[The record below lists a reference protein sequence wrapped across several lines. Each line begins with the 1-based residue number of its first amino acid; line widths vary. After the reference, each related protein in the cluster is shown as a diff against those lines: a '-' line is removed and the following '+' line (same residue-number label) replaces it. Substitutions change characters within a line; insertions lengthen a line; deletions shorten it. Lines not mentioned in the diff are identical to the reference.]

1 MIGILSVSRLF
12 LFIAHR
18 YILCGKAAITK
29 LIVIKNTIGQ
39 FMSLP
44 TALFKSLSRIKK
56 DLKEDIDAVFNR
68 DPAARNSL
76 EVILTYPGIHALVLH
91 RGAHYLWQNEQKLA
105 ARVISYGS
113 RIITGIEIHPAAKI
127 GRRFFIDHGMGIVIG
142 ETAEIGNDVT
152 LYHGVTLGGVSWN
165 NGKRHPTLEDGVI
178 VGAGAKVLGPFTVG
192 KGAKIGSNAVVVK
205 AVPAGAT
212 MVGSAARMI
221 SDHHD
226 EKGNPI
232 VKKVDDANQQE
243 KVAQA
248 ASTDNGIDKKAVDEK
263 ATNRSVRETAF
274 QAYGIDPTSQ
284 DPVAEAFA
292 KMLEHIQQSE
302 NRLDQLQAAMCK
314 IDPDFC
320 KKEYDKLCLEDID
333 VIGRADI
340 DEIGA
345 EQK

>member
-1 MIGILSVSRLF
+1 ML
-12 LFIAHR
+12 
-18 YILCGKAAITK
+18 
-29 LIVIKNTIGQ
+29 
-39 FMSLP
+39 LP
-44 TALFKSLSRIKK
+44 TALFKSLTRIKK
-56 DLKEDIDAVFNR
+56 DLKEDIDAVFTR
-68 DPAARNSL
+68 DPAARNSM
-76 EVILTYPGIHALVLH
+76 EVLLTYPGIHALILH
-91 RGAHYLWQNEQKLA
+91 RSAHYLWQHDHKLS

-113 RIITGIEIHPAAKI
+113 RILTSIEIHPAAKI
-127 GRRFFIDHGMGIVIG
+127 GKRFFIDHGVGVVIG

-232 VKKVDDANQQE
+232 TAKVDVNKAQE
-243 KVAQA
+243 KA
-248 ASTDNGIDKKAVDEK
+248 AITPNIK
-263 ATNRSVRETAF
+263 ATRSSARDSAF
-274 QAYGIDPTSQ
+274 QAYGIDPSSQ

-302 NRLDQLQAAMCK
+302 TRLDQLQAAMCK

-333 VIGRADI
+333 VIGQSDM
-340 DEIGA
+340 DEIAA

>member
-1 MIGILSVSRLF
+1 
-12 LFIAHR
+12 
-18 YILCGKAAITK
+18 
-29 LIVIKNTIGQ
+29 
-39 FMSLP
+39 MSLP
-44 TALFKSLSRIKK
+44 TKFLKSLASIKK
-56 DLKEDIDAVFNR
+56 DLKEDIDAVFTR

-76 EVILTYPGIHALVLH
+76 EVILTYPGIHALILH
-91 RGAHYLWQNEQKLA
+91 RGAHCLWQNEQKLA

-205 AVPAGAT
+205 PVPAGAT

-232 VKKVDDANQQE
+232 VTKVNDAKQQE
-243 KVAQA
+243 KA
-248 ASTDNGIDKKAVDEK
+248 ANSIIIDNDSKYSDHHTQSSSKSSARD
-263 ATNRSVRETAF
+263 TAF
-274 QAYGIDPTSQ
+274 QAYGIDPYSQ

-320 KKEYDKLCLEDID
+320 KKEYDKLCLEDLD
-333 VIGRADI
+333 VIGQKDMDQA
-340 DEIGA
+340 GA

>member
-1 MIGILSVSRLF
+1 
-12 LFIAHR
+12 
-18 YILCGKAAITK
+18 
-29 LIVIKNTIGQ
+29 
-39 FMSLP
+39 MSFP
-44 TALFKSLSRIKK
+44 SKLFKSLTSIKK

-76 EVILTYPGIHALVLH
+76 EVILTYPGIHALILH
-91 RGAHYLWQNEQKLA
+91 RGAHCLWNHEQKLA

-127 GRRFFIDHGMGIVIG
+127 GRRFFIDHGVGVVIG

-165 NGKRHPTLEDGVI
+165 NGKRHPTLEDGVT

-192 KGAKIGSNAVVVK
+192 KNAKIGSNAVVVK
-205 AVPAGAT
+205 PVPAGAT

-226 EKGNPI
+226 DKGNPI
-232 VKKVDDANQQE
+232 TTKVQDAKQQE

-248 ASTDNGIDKKAVDEK
+248 GNSGRQQTKDTASDTKR
-263 ATNRSVRETAF
+263 TTTF
-274 QAYGIDPTSQ
+274 QAYGVDPFSQ
-284 DPVAEAFA
+284 DPVTEAFA

-302 NRLDQLQAAMCK
+302 RRLDQLQTAMCQL
-314 IDPDFC
+314 DPNFC
-320 KKEYDKLCLEDID
+320 KKEYDKLCLEDLDI
-333 VIGRADI
+333 IGRADI
-340 DEIGA
+340 DQSDEA
-345 EQK
+345 TSK

>member
-1 MIGILSVSRLF
+1 
-12 LFIAHR
+12 
-18 YILCGKAAITK
+18 
-29 LIVIKNTIGQ
+29 
-39 FMSLP
+39 MSLP
-44 TALFKSLSRIKK
+44 TALFKSLTRIKR

-76 EVILTYPGIHALVLH
+76 EVILTYPGIHALILH
-91 RGAHYLWQNEQKLA
+91 RGAHCLWQNEQKLA

-232 VKKVDDANQQE
+232 VKKVDDAKQQE

-248 ASTDNGIDKKAVDEK
+248 AASKDNQSDET
-263 ATNRSVRETAF
+263 ATNYLARETTF
-274 QAYGIDPTSQ
+274 QAYGIDPSSQ

-292 KMLEHIQQSE
+292 KMLEHIRQSE

-320 KKEYDKLCLEDID
+320 KKEYDKLCLEDLD
-333 VIGRADI
+333 VIGKNDM

-345 EQK
+345 DSE

>member
-1 MIGILSVSRLF
+1 
-12 LFIAHR
+12 
-18 YILCGKAAITK
+18 
-29 LIVIKNTIGQ
+29 
-39 FMSLP
+39 MSLP
-44 TALFKSLSRIKK
+44 TTLFKSIANIKQ
-56 DLKEDIDAVFNR
+56 DLKEDIEAVFNR

-76 EVILTYPGIHALVLH
+76 EVLLTYPGIHALILH
-91 RGAHYLWQNEQKLA
+91 RGAHCLWNNDQKFA
-105 ARVISYGS
+105 ARAISYGS
-113 RIITGIEIHPAAKI
+113 RIMTGIEIHPAAKI
-127 GRRFFIDHGMGIVIG
+127 GKRFFIDHGVGVVIG

-192 KGAKIGSNAVVVK
+192 KNAKIGSNAVVVK
-205 AVPAGAT
+205 PVPAGAT

-221 SDHHD
+221 SEHHD

-232 VKKVDDANQQE
+232 IPKVEGSKQKDTAAE
-243 KVAQA
+243 KQAQD
-248 ASTDNGIDKKAVDEK
+248 TV
-263 ATNRSVRETAF
+263 RSARETAF
-274 QAYGIDPTSQ
+274 QAYGIDPSSQ

-314 IDPDFC
+314 LDPDFC
-320 KKEYDKLCLEDID
+320 RKEYDKLCLEDLD
-333 VIGRADI
+333 VIDR
-340 DEIGA
+340 DELDVVST

>member
-1 MIGILSVSRLF
+1 
-12 LFIAHR
+12 
-18 YILCGKAAITK
+18 
-29 LIVIKNTIGQ
+29 
-39 FMSLP
+39 MSLP
-44 TALFKSLSRIKK
+44 TTLFKSLANIKK
-56 DLKEDIDAVFNR
+56 DLKEDIEAVFNR

-76 EVILTYPGIHALVLH
+76 EVILTYPGIHALILH
-91 RGAHYLWQNEQKLA
+91 RGAHCLWQNEQKLA

-113 RIITGIEIHPAAKI
+113 RIVTGIEIHPAAKI
-127 GRRFFIDHGMGIVIG
+127 GKRFFIDHGVGVVIG

-232 VKKVDDANQQE
+232 TTKVDDAKQQE
-243 KVAQA
+243 KAAQA
-248 ASTDNGIDKKAVDEK
+248 GTTAHHQAKSAASSTAR
-263 ATNRSVRETAF
+263 ATAF
-274 QAYGIDPTSQ
+274 QAYGIDPSSQ

-320 KKEYDKLCLEDID
+320 KKQYDKLCLEDLD
-333 VIGRADI
+333 VIGKSDMDDI
-340 DEIGA
+340 GT

>member
-1 MIGILSVSRLF
+1 
-12 LFIAHR
+12 
-18 YILCGKAAITK
+18 
-29 LIVIKNTIGQ
+29 
-39 FMSLP
+39 MSLP
-44 TALFKSLSRIKK
+44 TTLFKSLANIKK
-56 DLKEDIDAVFNR
+56 DLKEDIEAVFNR

-76 EVILTYPGIHALVLH
+76 EVILTYPGIHALILH
-91 RGAHYLWQNEQKLA
+91 RGAHCLWQNEQKLA

-113 RIITGIEIHPAAKI
+113 RIVTGIEIHPAAKI
-127 GRRFFIDHGMGIVIG
+127 GKRFFIDHGVGVVIG

-232 VKKVDDANQQE
+232 TTKVDDAKQQE
-243 KVAQA
+243 KAAQA
-248 ASTDNGIDKKAVDEK
+248 GTTAHNHDKSSTQSTAR
-263 ATNRSVRETAF
+263 ATAF
-274 QAYGIDPTSQ
+274 QAYGIDPSSQ

-320 KKEYDKLCLEDID
+320 KKEYDKLCLEDLD
-333 VIGRADI
+333 VIGRTDM
-340 DEIGA
+340 DDMGT

>member
-1 MIGILSVSRLF
+1 
-12 LFIAHR
+12 
-18 YILCGKAAITK
+18 
-29 LIVIKNTIGQ
+29 
-39 FMSLP
+39 MSLP
-44 TALFKSLSRIKK
+44 TTLFKSLASIKR

-76 EVILTYPGIHALVLH
+76 EVILTYPGIHALILH
-91 RGAHYLWQNEQKLA
+91 RGAHCLWQNEQKLA
-105 ARVISYGS
+105 ARMISYGS

-205 AVPAGAT
+205 PVPAGAT

-226 EKGNPI
+226 EKGNPLTT
-232 VKKVDDANQQE
+232 KVQDTKQQE
-243 KVAQA
+243 KVTQTGT
-248 ASTDNGIDKKAVDEK
+248 TDSNYQDKDSSHVDQSS
-263 ATNRSVRETAF
+263 ARATAF
-274 QAYGIDPTSQ
+274 QAYGIDPSSH

-320 KKEYDKLCLEDID
+320 KKEYDKLCLEDLD
-333 VIGRADI
+333 VIGQSDMDEAD
-340 DEIGA
+340 A

>member
-1 MIGILSVSRLF
+1 
-12 LFIAHR
+12 
-18 YILCGKAAITK
+18 
-29 LIVIKNTIGQ
+29 
-39 FMSLP
+39 MSLP
-44 TALFKSLSRIKK
+44 TKLFKSLANIKK
-56 DLKEDIDAVFNR
+56 DLKEDIEAVFNR

-76 EVILTYPGIHALVLH
+76 EVILTYPGIHALILH
-91 RGAHYLWQNEQKLA
+91 RGAHCLWQNEQKLA

-113 RIITGIEIHPAAKI
+113 RIVTGIEIHPAAKI
-127 GRRFFIDHGMGIVIG
+127 GKRFFIDHGVGVVIG

-232 VKKVDDANQQE
+232 TTKVDDAKQQE
-243 KVAQA
+243 KAAQA
-248 ASTDNGIDKKAVDEK
+248 GTTAHHQAKSAASSTAR
-263 ATNRSVRETAF
+263 ATAF
-274 QAYGIDPTSQ
+274 QAYGIDPSSQ

-320 KKEYDKLCLEDID
+320 KKEYDKLCLEDLD
-333 VIGRADI
+333 VIGRTDMEDI
-340 DEIGA
+340 GT

>member
-1 MIGILSVSRLF
+1 MLS
-12 LFIAHR
+12 
-18 YILCGKAAITK
+18 
-29 LIVIKNTIGQ
+29 
-39 FMSLP
+39 P
-44 TALFKSLSRIKK
+44 TALFKSFARIKK
-56 DLKEDIDAVFNR
+56 DLKEDIDAVFTR

-76 EVILTYPGIHALVLH
+76 EVVLTYPGIHALILH
-91 RGAHYLWQNEQKLA
+91 RSAHYLWQHDHKLS

-113 RIITGIEIHPAAKI
+113 RILTSIEIHPAAKI
-127 GRRFFIDHGMGIVIG
+127 GKRFFIDHGVGVVIG

-205 AVPAGAT
+205 PVPAGAT

-221 SDHHD
+221 SEYHD

-232 VKKVDDANQQE
+232 VKKGNDIKQQE
-243 KVAQA
+243 AAAQVNTTEDNAQDASSDQTQARHQSA
-248 ASTDNGIDKKAVDEK
+248 AR
-263 ATNRSVRETAF
+263 ATTF
-274 QAYGIDPTSQ
+274 QAYGIDQSSQ

-302 NRLDQLQAAMCK
+302 NRLDQLQDAMCK
-314 IDPDFC
+314 IDPNFC
-320 KKEYDKLCLEDID
+320 KKEYDKLCLQDLD
-333 VIGRADI
+333 VIGQSDMAAAD
-340 DEIGA
+340 A
-345 EQK
+345 KQK

>member
-1 MIGILSVSRLF
+1 
-12 LFIAHR
+12 
-18 YILCGKAAITK
+18 
-29 LIVIKNTIGQ
+29 
-39 FMSLP
+39 MSLP
-44 TALFKSLSRIKK
+44 TALFKSFTRIRK
-56 DLKEDIDAVFNR
+56 DLKEDIDAVFTR
-68 DPAARNSL
+68 DPAARNSM
-76 EVILTYPGIHALVLH
+76 EVLLTYPGIHALILH
-91 RGAHYLWQNEQKLA
+91 RGAHCLWQNNQKFA
-105 ARVISYGS
+105 ARTISYGS

-127 GRRFFIDHGMGIVIG
+127 GRRFFIDHGVGVVIG

-226 EKGNPI
+226 EKGNPLI
-232 VKKVDDANQQE
+232 SSRDSSVAKKEDKLSDNQSE
-243 KVAQA
+243 AK
-248 ASTDNGIDKKAVDEK
+248 TKRPTI
-263 ATNRSVRETAF
+263 RETAF
-274 QAYGIDPTSQ
+274 QAYGIDPYSQ

-302 NRLDQLQAAMCK
+302 NRLDQLQEAMCK
-314 IDPDFC
+314 IDPTFC

-333 VIGRADI
+333 VIGRNDLN
-340 DEIGA
+340 DSDLKGLETNVDHPDT
-345 EQK
+345 ELK

>member
-1 MIGILSVSRLF
+1 
-12 LFIAHR
+12 
-18 YILCGKAAITK
+18 
-29 LIVIKNTIGQ
+29 
-39 FMSLP
+39 MSFP
-44 TALFKSLSRIKK
+44 SKWFKSLTTIKK

-76 EVILTYPGIHALVLH
+76 EIILTYPGFHALILH
-91 RGAHYLWQNEQKLA
+91 RGAHCLWNNEQKLA
-105 ARVISYGS
+105 ARMVSYGS

-127 GRRFFIDHGMGIVIG
+127 GKRFFIDHGVGVVIG

-165 NGKRHPTLEDGVI
+165 NGKRHPTLEDGVT

-192 KGAKIGSNAVVVK
+192 KNAKIGSNAVVVK
-205 AVPAGAT
+205 PVPANAT

-232 VKKVDDANQQE
+232 TTKVQDAKQQE

-248 ASTDNGIDKKAVDEK
+248 SGTTDKDAAKNTSSNTKR
-263 ATNRSVRETAF
+263 TTTF
-274 QAYGIDPTSQ
+274 QAYGVDPSSQ
-284 DPVAEAFA
+284 DPVTEAFA

-302 NRLDQLQAAMCK
+302 IRIDQLQAAMCQL
-314 IDPDFC
+314 DPEFC
-320 KKEYDKLCLEDID
+320 KKEYDKLCLEDLD
-333 VIGRADI
+333 VIGRADM
-340 DEIGA
+340 DKA
-345 EQK
+345 DAQSK